1 VNGEWIYCL
10 YESGGTG
17 LSRPDADIM
26 DVFLFSLASFLFF
39 RCGFDRSARF
49 FRVTHLSEVARDGVA
64 ARQ

>member
-26 DVFLFSLASFLFF
+26 DVFLFFSRFVFCFF
-39 RCGFDRSARF
+39 VAGLIDRPGSSA
-49 FRVTHLSEVARDGVA
+49 
-64 ARQ
+64 

>member
-26 DVFLFSLASFLFF
+26 DVFLFSLASFFVFSL
-39 RCGFDRSARF
+39 
-49 FRVTHLSEVARDGVA
+49 RV
-64 ARQ
+64 